1 ISMLNER
8 KYNQEAP
15 KLMQFKLIDKNRKVI
30 YTTEPI
36 PRFTS
41 ISPRVASQ
49 LFEGQTKNSGYF
61 IAQGRAPEKGKE
73 LFAYARSNGYKDYKG
88 LGWILLIEHE
98 TKEIFSP
105 AIRLRNSLIILLFG
119 GTIFNIIIGLFVSHA
134 ISNPAEK
141 LANAAR
147 DVGEGKLDT
156 YVQIGSHDEFGLLA
170 VSFNEMAE
178 NLRKSTTSIENLNK
192 EISERKKV
200 EEHLRNTY
208 EELKKIQDQLIQAEK
223 INAMGLLAGG
233 VAHEVKNPLAVIIQ
247 GADYLLKTVPPGETE
262 ILKTLHII
270 KRNVKRA
277 DNIVRGLLDFS
288 KTTNLNLSLI
298 DINSILEKSW
308 GLLKPQVIT
317 GNIKV
322 IKEMKNNLPKIMADK
337 AKMEQVAINILLNA
351 IQALP
356 KGGEIFIRSYDT
368 KIESAQEIIQG
379 ENNFFEVGEKIVVVE
394 IEDTGVGIS
403 EENMKNVFDPFFTT
417 KGPREGA
424 GLGLSVSKSILAMHK
439 GAIGVESSL
448 GKGTKITIVLKP
460 ASH

>member
-1 ISMLNER
+1 
-8 KYNQEAP
+8 
-15 KLMQFKLIDKNRKVI
+15 
-30 YTTEPI
+30 
-36 PRFTS
+36 RFTS
-41 ISPRVASQ
+41 IPPRIASQ
-49 LFEGQTKNSGYF
+49 LFQGQIKNAGYF
-61 IAQGRAPEKGKE
+61 IAQCEIPARGKE

-105 AIRLRNSLIILLFG
+105 VTKLRNSLIILLFG
-119 GTIFNIIIGLFVSHA
+119 GTILNVIIGLFISHS

-141 LANAAR
+141 LASAAR

-156 YVQIGSHDEFGLLA
+156 YVQISSHDEFGLLA

-223 INAMGLLAGG
+223 INAIGLLAGG

-247 GADYLLKTVPPGETE
+247 GADYLLKTVPQEETE

-277 DNIVRGLLDFS
+277 DNIIRGLLDFS

-308 GLLKPQVIT
+308 ELLKPQVKN
-317 GNIKV
+317 GDIKV
-322 IKEMKNNLPKIMADK
+322 TKEMKKNLPKIMADK
-337 AKMEQVAINILLNA
+337 AKIEQVVINVLLNA

-356 KGGEIFIRSYDT
+356 KGGEIFIRSYDK
-368 KIESAQEIIQG
+368 KIAAAQEIIQG
-379 ENNFFEVGEKIVVVE
+379 ENNFFEVGEKIVVIE
-394 IEDTGVGIS
+394 IEDTGIGIS

-424 GLGLSVSKSILAMHK
+424 GLGLSVSRSILSMHK
-439 GAIGVESSL
+439 GAIEIESSP
-448 GKGTKITIVLKP
+448 GKGTKVIIVLKP